1 MRSHRIALT
10 FAAVMAAFAGASA
23 QAATEIT
30 FWHSMEGALGDR
42 VNGLVEEFNK
52 KNPDYQVKAVYKGN
66 YGESMNA
73 GIAAFRA
80 GNAPDI
86 LQVFE
91 VGTATMMYAKGAI
104 KPVQQM
110 SEEAGNPIDPK
121 EFIGAVAGYYSS
133 ADGKLVSMP
142 FNSSTVVFYYNKDA
156 FKKAGLDADKPP
168 KTWEELAAAG
178 QKLKAAGQE
187 CGYTTSW
194 PSWVQ
199 LETFSAWHNVPYAT
213 KDNGFGGLDARIA
226 INTPL
231 HVRHLEN
238 LAKLGKE
245 GIFMYGGRG
254 DEPNSLFISG
264 KCAMITGS
272 SGLRA
277 NIAKNAKFEFGTS
290 TVPYYA
296 DVQGAPQNTI
306 IGGASLWVFANKK
319 PETYKGVTAFF
330 KFLASPEIAARW
342 HQQTGYVPV
351 TKAAYELTKKD
362 GFYDKNPGTEVGVK
376 QLNVETTAQS
386 RGLRLG
392 FLPQIREIEDA
403 EIERIVSGKVAAKD
417 GAENIVKRGNELLEK
432 FEKSVK

>member
-23 QAATEIT
+23 HAATEIQ

-42 VNGLVEEFNK
+42 VNGLVDEFNK
-52 KNPDYQVKAVYKGN
+52 KNPEYQVKAVYKGN

-121 EFIGAVAGYYSS
+121 EFIGAVAGYSS

-213 KDNGFGGLDARIA
+213 KDNGFGGLDARVA
-226 INTPL
+226 VNT
-231 HVRHLEN
+231 RCT
-238 LAKLGKE
+238 
-245 GIFMYGGRG
+245 
-254 DEPNSLFISG
+254 
-264 KCAMITGS
+264 CATWKTWPSWARKAS
-272 SGLRA
+272 SC
-277 NIAKNAKFEFGTS
+277 
-290 TVPYYA
+290 
-296 DVQGAPQNTI
+296 
-306 IGGASLWVFANKK
+306 
-319 PETYKGVTAFF
+319 TA
-330 KFLASPEIAARW
+330 
-342 HQQTGYVPV
+342 
-351 TKAAYELTKKD
+351 
-362 GFYDKNPGTEVGVK
+362 
-376 QLNVETTAQS
+376 
-386 RGLRLG
+386 
-392 FLPQIREIEDA
+392 
-403 EIERIVSGKVAAKD
+403 VAATSRTRCSS
-417 GAENIVKRGNELLEK
+417 AA
-432 FEKSVK
+432 SAP

>member
-1 MRSHRIALT
+1 MRTPRLALAVTALT
-10 FAAVMAAFAGASA
+10 AALAGIPAH
-23 QAATEIT
+23 AATEIQ
-30 FWHSMEGALGDR
+30 FWHSMEGPLGDR
-42 VNGLVEEFNK
+42 VNAIVQDFNK
-52 KNPDYQVKAVYKGN
+52 ANPDYQVKAVYKGN

-91 VGTATMMYAKGAI
+91 VGTATMMQAKGAI

-110 SEEAGNPIDPK
+110 SEEAGDPIDPK

-142 FNSSTVVFYYNKDA
+142 FNSSTVVLYYNKDA
-156 FKKAGLDADKPP
+156 FKKAGLDPEKPP
-168 KTWEELAAAG
+168 KTWQEVAEAG

-213 KDNGFGGLDARIA
+213 KDNGFGGVDARLA
-226 INTPL
+226 VNTDL
-231 HVRHLEN
+231 HVRHLDN
-238 LAKLGKE
+238 LAKLAKE

-254 DEPNSLFISG
+254 DEPNALFISG

-277 NIAKNAKFEFGTS
+277 NIIKNGKFEFGTS
-290 TVPYYA
+290 TVPYYS

-306 IGGASLWVFANKK
+306 IGGASLWVFSNKK
-319 PETYKGVTAFF
+319 PEVYKGVTKFF
-330 KFLASPEIAARW
+330 KYLASPAVAAHW

-351 TKAAYELTKKD
+351 TKAAYELTQKE
-362 GFYDKNPGTEVGVK
+362 GFYDKNPGTDVGVK

-386 RGLRLG
+386 RGVRLG

-403 EIERIVSGKVAAKD
+403 EIERIVSGKVSAKD
-417 GAENIVKRGNELLEK
+417 GLANITKRGDELLEK
-432 FEKSVK
+432 FQKSVN

>member
-1 MRSHRIALT
+1 MRFSHLALAV
-10 FAAVMAAFAGASA
+10 AATGVFGITSA
-23 QAATEIT
+23 QAATEIQ

-42 VNGLVEEFNK
+42 VNAIADDFNK
-52 KNPDYQVKAVYKGN
+52 ANPDYVIKPVYKGS

-110 SEEAGNPIDPK
+110 SEEAGDPIDPK
-121 EFIGAVAGYYSS
+121 AFIGAVAGYYSS

-156 FKKAGLDADKPP
+156 FKKAGLDPEKPP
-168 KTWEELAAAG
+168 KTWEELAADGA
-178 QKLKAAGQE
+178 KLKAAGME
-187 CGYTTSW
+187 CGYTTGW
-194 PSWVQ
+194 PSWSQ

-213 KDNGFGGLDARIA
+213 KDNGFGGLDARLA

-231 HVRHLEN
+231 HQRHLEN
-238 LAKLGKE
+238 LAKLAKD

-254 DEPNSLFISG
+254 DDPNALFISG

-272 SGLRA
+272 SGMRA
-277 NIAKNAKFEFGTS
+277 NVIKNAKFDFGTS
-290 TVPYYA
+290 TIPYYS
-296 DVQGAPQNTI
+296 DVKGAPQNAI

-319 PETYKGVTAFF
+319 PEVYKGITKFF
-330 KFLASPEIAARW
+330 KYLASPSVAASW
-342 HQQTGYVPV
+342 HQNTGYVPV
-351 TKAAYELTKKD
+351 TKAAYELTKSQ
-362 GFYDKNPGTEVGVK
+362 GFYDKNPGTDVGVQ
-376 QLNVETTAQS
+376 QLNVQTTAQS
-386 RGLRLG
+386 RGVRLG

-403 EIERIVSGKVAAKD
+403 DIESIVSGKMSAKD
-417 GAENIVKRGNELLEK
+417 GLADMTKRGDELLEK
-432 FEKSVK
+432 FQKSVN

>member
-1 MRSHRIALT
+1 MRSYRLALAAASLLT
-10 FAAVMAAFAGASA
+10 AFAATSA
-23 QAATEIT
+23 NAATEIQ

-42 VNGLVEEFNK
+42 VNELVNDFNK

-110 SEEAGNPIDPK
+110 SEEAGDPIDPK
-121 EFIGAVAGYYSS
+121 DFIGAVAGYYSS
-133 ADGKLVSMP
+133 PDGKLVSMP

-156 FKKAGLDADKPP
+156 FQKAGLDPEKPP
-168 KTWEELAAAG
+168 KTWEELAADTK
-178 QKLKAAGQE
+178 KLKAAGVE

-194 PSWVQ
+194 PSWTQ

-213 KDNGFGGLDARIA
+213 KDNGFGGLDARLA
-226 INTPL
+226 IDSPL
-231 HVRHLEN
+231 HVRHMEFLAN
-238 LAKLGKE
+238 LAKDGE
-245 GIFMYGGRG
+245 FMYGGRG
-254 DEPNSLFISG
+254 DDPNALFISG

-277 NIAKNAKFEFGTS
+277 NIIKNAKFKFGTS
-290 TVPYYA
+290 TLPYYS
-296 DVQGAPQNTI
+296 DVKGAPQNTI

-319 PETYKGVTAFF
+319 PDVYKGVTKFF
-330 KFLASPEIAARW
+330 KYLSSPEVAAKW

-351 TKAAYELTKKD
+351 TKAAYELTQKQ
-362 GFYDKNPGTEVGVK
+362 GFYDQNPGTDVGVK
-376 QLNVETTAQS
+376 QLNVQTTAQS
-386 RGLRLG
+386 RGVRLG
-392 FLPQIREIEDA
+392 YLPQIREIEDA
-403 EIERIVSGKVAAKD
+403 TIEQIVSGKVGAQAGLKD
-417 GAENIVKRGNELLEK
+417 AVKRGNDLLEK

>member
-1 MRSHRIALT
+1 MRSHRLALIAATLLT
-10 FAAVMAAFAGASA
+10 AFGAASA
-23 QAATEIT
+23 NAATEIQ

-42 VNGLVEEFNK
+42 VNEIAANFNK
-52 KNPDYQVKAVYKGN
+52 TQSDYVVKPVYKGN

-110 SEEAGNPIDPK
+110 SEEVGDPIDPK
-121 EFIGAVAGYYSS
+121 NFIGAVAGYYS
-133 ADGKLVSMP
+133 APDGKLVSMP

-156 FKKAGLDADKPP
+156 FKKAGVDADKPP
-168 KTWEELAAAG
+168 KTWQELRAVAD
-178 QKLKAAGQE
+178 KLKAAGQE

-199 LETFSAWHNVPYAT
+199 LETFSAWHNVPYAS
-213 KDNGFGGLDARIA
+213 KDNGFGGLDARLN
-226 INTPL
+226 INSPL
-231 HVRHLEN
+231 HVRHLTF
-238 LAKLGKE
+238 LADMAKAGE
-245 GIFMYGGRG
+245 FMYGGRG
-254 DEPNSLFISG
+254 DDPNALFISG

-277 NIAKNAKFEFGTS
+277 NIMKNAKFEFGTS
-290 TVPYYA
+290 TLPYYS
-296 DVQGAPQNTI
+296 DVKGAPQNTI

-319 PETYKGVTAFF
+319 PEVYKGVTKFF
-330 KFLASPEIAARW
+330 KYLSSPEVAAKW
-342 HQQTGYVPV
+342 HQQTGYVPI
-351 TKAAYELTKKD
+351 TTAAYELTQKE
-362 GFYDKNPGTEVGVK
+362 GFYDKNPGTDVGVK
-376 QLNVETTAQS
+376 QLNVQTTAQS
-386 RGLRLG
+386 RGVRLG
-392 FLPQIREIEDA
+392 YLPQIRQIEDGA
-403 EIERIVSGKVAAKD
+403 IENIVSGKISAKEGLED
-417 GAENIVKRGNELLEK
+417 AKKRGDELLEK